1 MIPQG
6 GESCFGGFFYWL
18 PGVSIIRGDWLAG
31 YHIPGRLKNQIMR
44 RILNQYQ
51 KYFNPLSVDQVGS
64 NYEKTVGRKSHWAV
78 PLICNLKVVFYYIF
92 WTKISNSVSGLLIF
106 LLKSGPANPPPP
118 PPRPTQAYQV
128 SALCKCFLSF
138 VVYLECCQR
147 NLWALCS
154 TRVLTRNDNDQKWTL
169 YTVFTSILGFH
180 PYFFFRNHLYN

>member
-64 NYEKTVGRKSHWAV
+64 NYEKTVGRKSHWTV

-92 WTKISNSVSGLLIF
+92 WTKMSNSVSGLLIF

-118 PPRPTQAYQV
+118 PQGLYKPIKCRPYANVFY
-128 SALCKCFLSF
+128 LFLSTWN
-138 VVYLECCQR
+138 VVSEICER
-147 NLWALCS
+147 FA
-154 TRVLTRNDNDQKWTL
+154 VH
-169 YTVFTSILGFH
+169 VF
-180 PYFFFRNHLYN
+180 

>member
-51 KYFNPLSVDQVGS
+51 KYFNLLSVDQVGS
-64 NYEKTVGRKSHWAV
+64 NYEKTVGLKSHWTV

-92 WTKISNSVSGLLIF
+92 WTKMSNSVSGLLIF
-106 LLKSGPANPPPP
+106 LLKSGPATPPPQGLYKP
-118 PPRPTQAYQV
+118 IKCRPYANV
-128 SALCKCFLSF
+128 LSFLSTWN
-138 VVYLECCQR
+138 VVSEICER
-147 NLWALCS
+147 FA
-154 TRVLTRNDNDQKWTL
+154 VH
-169 YTVFTSILGFH
+169 VF
-180 PYFFFRNHLYN
+180 

>member
-64 NYEKTVGRKSHWAV
+64 NYEKTVGRKSHWTV

-92 WTKISNSVSGLLIF
+92 WTKMSNSVSGLLIF
-106 LLKSGPANPPPP
+106 LLKSGPATTPPPP
-118 PPRPTQAYQV
+118 KAYTSLSSVGLMQMFFIFFCLPGMLSAKFV
-128 SALCKCFLSF
+128 SALQ
-138 VVYLECCQR
+138 YT
-147 NLWALCS
+147 CS
-154 TRVLTRNDNDQKWTL
+154 NKEWQWSKVNFI
-169 YTVFTSILGFH
+169 YGF
-180 PYFFFRNHLYN
+180 YFYFRFSSLFFFRNHFYN